1 MARKNIVWN
10 PTEREH
16 IALVSFRN
24 MQAGYSKMESIRQA
38 VMTLPIQLQRQ
49 LNSVAE
55 VPWIISM
62 WDDFRRNQTTVA
74 QPQPAIQPVVNP
86 QVEKDVPAPALDL
99 SQLPTAALMNEVL
112 KRLSDMLDPQAQRR
126 MIRDEVNS
134 ILERR
139 LPGVLAPDIEP
150 EPEIRVKERA
160 RLSKVCV
167 LGLDNAQKSML
178 ASAYRGIIDFH
189 FLDGDEGNRRV
200 KATIDLMDFSL
211 KSKWVKGSPN
221 GFKNLQQANGLDTIR
236 RLINDKFKVQPVDVK

>member
-24 MQAGYSKMESIRQA
+24 MKAGYSKMESLRQA
-38 VMTLPIQLQRQ
+38 VMTLPVQLQRQ
-49 LNSVAE
+49 LKTVAD

-62 WDDFRRNQTTVA
+62 WDDLRRNQTEVA
-74 QPQPAIQPVVNP
+74 QPQSAIQPVVNP

-99 SQLPTAALMNEVL
+99 SQLPTATLMAEML
-112 KRLSDMLDPQAQRR
+112 KRMTDMLDPQAQRR
-126 MIRDEVNS
+126 MIREEVNAT
-134 ILERR
+134 LERR
-139 LPGVLAPDIEP
+139 LPGILAPDVDP
-150 EPEIRVKERA
+150 EPEVEMTTRA
-160 RLSKVCV
+160 KLSKVCV

-178 ASAYRGIIDFH
+178 SSDYRGIIDFH
-189 FLDGDEGNRRV
+189 FLNGDEGNRRV
-200 KATIDLMDFSL
+200 KATIDLMDFAL
-211 KSKWVKGSPN
+211 KSKWVKGNPT